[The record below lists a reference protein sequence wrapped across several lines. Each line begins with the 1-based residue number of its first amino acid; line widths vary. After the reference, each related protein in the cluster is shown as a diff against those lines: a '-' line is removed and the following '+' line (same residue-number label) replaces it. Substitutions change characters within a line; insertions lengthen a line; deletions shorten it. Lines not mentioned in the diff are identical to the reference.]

1 MGGDDWGFL
10 LDENVERA
18 VGACLRKHGYR
29 ADHVVSVL
37 EPGVDD
43 LIRQYFDSQAIF
55 HGHVRFDGVSTR
67 PAVKYLSRMAEQG
80 DLEVVETAEGT
91 CYKPDPVTQFLDEVR
106 DLAETHS
113 QEELTAELRNIADEI
128 DRWKHEFDVESRA
141 ELRQSVGDDDLSAEQ
156 RRERLDVVEEWE
168 YDVEMREAIRLAIG
182 LTDSLTE
189 LVAGTDPEYTPD
201 NQPQEG

>member
-1 MGGDDWGFL
+1 MSEKQPAWPAGMDAA
-10 LDENVERA
+10 ERVRHVA
-18 VGACLRKHGYR
+18 LTRTTPRNAGWIATE
-29 ADHVVSVL
+29 ADVSR
-37 EPGVDD
+37 D
-43 LIRQYFDSQAIF
+43 
-55 HGHVRFDGVSTR
+55 T
-67 PAVKYLSRMAEQG
+67 AVKYLSRMAEQG

-113 QEELTAELRNIADEI
+113 QEELTAELRDIADEI
-128 DRWKHEFDVESRA
+128 DRWKREFDVASLA

-182 LTDSLTE
+182 LTESLTE
-189 LVAGTDPEYTPD
+189 LGAGTDPGYTPD
-201 NQPQEG
+201 SHPQEG

>member
-1 MGGDDWGFL
+1 MDAA
-10 LDENVERA
+10 ERVRHVA
-18 VGACLRKHGYR
+18 LTRTTPRNAGWIATE
-29 ADHVVSVL
+29 ADVSR
-37 EPGVDD
+37 D
-43 LIRQYFDSQAIF
+43 
-55 HGHVRFDGVSTR
+55 T
-67 PAVKYLSRMAEQG
+67 AVKYLSRMAEQG

-113 QEELTAELRNIADEI
+113 QEELTAELRDIADEI
-128 DRWKHEFDVESRA
+128 DRWKREFDVASLA

-182 LTDSLTE
+182 LTESLTSRTMNSSSNRSTTA
-189 LVAGTDPEYTPD
+189 L
-201 NQPQEG
+201 

>member
-1 MGGDDWGFL
+1 
-10 LDENVERA
+10 
-18 VGACLRKHGYR
+18 
-29 ADHVVSVL
+29 
-37 EPGVDD
+37 
-43 LIRQYFDSQAIF
+43 
-55 HGHVRFDGVSTR
+55 
-67 PAVKYLSRMAEQG
+67 MAEQG

-113 QEELTAELRNIADEI
+113 QEELTAELRDIADEI
-128 DRWKHEFDVESRA
+128 DRWKREFDVASLA

-182 LTDSLTE
+182 LKDSLTE
-189 LVAGTDPEYTPD
+189 LGTGTDSGFTPD
-201 NQPQEG
+201 SQPQEG